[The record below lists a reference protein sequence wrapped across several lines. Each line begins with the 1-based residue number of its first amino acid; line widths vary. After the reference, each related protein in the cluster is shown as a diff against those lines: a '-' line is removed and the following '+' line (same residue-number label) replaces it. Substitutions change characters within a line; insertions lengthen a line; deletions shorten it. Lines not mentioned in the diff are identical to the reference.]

1 MLLLNTDINEGSSDR
16 RKGGVVSSGI
26 HLVLL
31 LQDTIAWKVK
41 SCIYIY
47 AAGEIRKTCFSY
59 KMENVCQLLCRGVAH
74 QTEHLPAA

>member
-1 MLLLNTDINEGSSDR
+1 M
-16 RKGGVVSSGI
+16 KGPATGERVGVVSSGI